1 MALNKEFEKSALDES
16 ASIYAKRDESETE
29 RSRWSKMDR
38 KQRWVHFKTY
48 YLRLVIIGCFVLA
61 VAGFFVYKDV
71 IKRTEVIY
79 RCAILNEIATDLP
92 ITSFADS
99 FTQSL
104 DLDPDRNMASFHL
117 YYTNTELANRVGATV
132 SSDLTNV
139 SSMIYAGTL
148 DSVIAGQEDFDGYRE
163 KGLFWDLTEWLS
175 EEQREKLADK
185 LYIPETEDN
194 EQRHPY
200 GIYLDQ
206 SAVYQQ
212 IFEGGGGIVE
222 QPVLGF
228 IVNSKTKE
236 MSMALLDYLF
246 PELGSGADS

>member
-1 MALNKEFEKSALDES
+1 MALDKKFAKSALDEN

-29 RSRWSKMDR
+29 KSRWSKMDR

-71 IKRTEVIY
+71 IKKTEVIY
-79 RCAILNEIATDLP
+79 RCAVLNEIATDLP
-92 ITSFADS
+92 ITSFADG
-99 FTQSL
+99 FTQSMN
-104 DLDPDRNMASFHL
+104 LDPDRNMASFHL
-117 YYTNTELANRVGATV
+117 YYTNTELANKVGATV

-148 DSVIAGQEDFDGYRE
+148 DSVIAGQEDFDDYWE
-163 KGLFWDLTEWLS
+163 KGLFSDLTEWLS
-175 EEQREKLADK
+175 EEQQKKLADK
-185 LYIPETEDN
+185 LYIPETADN
-194 EQRHPY
+194 EYFHPY

-222 QPVLGF
+222 QPILGF
-228 IVNSKTKE
+228 VVNSKTKE
-236 MSMALLDYLF
+236 MSVQLLDYLF
-246 PELGSGADS
+246 PELDCGADS